1 MPPDQY
7 RFQKATQDF
16 QLARLF
22 DAAEPLLEAIESR
35 GRMHSADQKL
45 IILSRLYATN
55 LTKSHLQMLRLK
67 VVPRG

>member
-1 MPPDQY
+1 MPPDPY

-16 QLARLF
+16 PSARLF

-35 GRMHSADQKL
+35 GSMYSADQKL
-45 IILSRLYATN
+45 IILSGLYATN

-67 VVPRG
+67 VAPWG